1 MLFENTKEPL
11 AITLRPKTF
20 EEVVGQKKII
30 SILQKIKNPISMI
43 LYGSPGSGK
52 TTLAKILCN
61 TWKIP
66 FQNLS
71 AISSGVKE
79 IKELILHTSQS
90 GRICLFLDE
99 IHRFSASQ
107 QDSLLDA
114 VESGKIILIGA
125 TTENPAF
132 RINRS
137 LLSRP
142 QIFKLDPLE
151 SQEFYLI
158 YENIR
163 SKMEIPQIEN
173 EAISLLIINS
183 GGDARKFIGFLELLN
198 DLYSNSERVTKE
210 MIEEVFASQVVV
222 YDRLGENHYD
232 FISAFIKSIR
242 GSDPDAALFYLAA
255 MLDSGEDPLFIMRR
269 LVILSSE
276 DIGNASVNALQLA
289 GAAFEILEKIGMPEG
304 RIILS
309 QVTVFLASCP
319 KSNASYTAMES
330 AIKFLKT
337 YNKKISIPNHLKNA
351 PTFLH
356 KRERNSD
363 GYKYPHDF
371 PDGFV
376 EESYF
381 PEDISTS
388 PPQFYFPTQ
397 LGNDKL
403 LRERLKFLWE
413 KTGKKRYGE
422 KRP

>member
-1 MLFENTKEPL
+1 MLFENTNEPL
-11 AITLRPKTF
+11 AITLRPKSF

-43 LYGSPGSGK
+43 LYGSPGTGK
-52 TTLAKILCN
+52 TTIAKILCN

-79 IKELILHTSQS
+79 IKELILHTTHA

-137 LLSRP
+137 LLSRT

-151 SQEFYLI
+151 SQEFQLI

-163 SKMEIPQIEN
+163 SKMEIPQIEDD
-173 EAISLLIINS
+173 AISLLIINS
-183 GGDARKFIGFLELLN
+183 GGDARKFIGFLELLK
-198 DLYSNSERVTKE
+198 DLFSKTELITQKMV
-210 MIEEVFASQVVV
+210 EEVFASQVV
-222 YDRLGENHYD
+222 
-232 FISAFIKSIR
+232 
-242 GSDPDAALFYLAA
+242 
-255 MLDSGEDPLFIMRR
+255 
-269 LVILSSE
+269 
-276 DIGNASVNALQLA
+276 
-289 GAAFEILEKIGMPEG
+289 
-304 RIILS
+304 
-309 QVTVFLASCP
+309 VFLASCP
-319 KSNASYTAMES
+319 KSNASYFAMES

-337 YNKKISIPNHLKNA
+337 YNKKINIPNHLKNA

-381 PEDISTS
+381 PEDISVS

-397 LGNDKL
+397 FGNDKL

-413 KTGKKRYGE
+413 KTGKKKYGE

>member
-1 MLFENTKEPL
+1 MLFENTNEPL
-11 AITLRPKTF
+11 AITLRPKSF

-30 SILQKIKNPISMI
+30 PILQKIKNPISMI
-43 LYGSPGSGK
+43 LYGSPGTGK
-52 TTLAKILCN
+52 TTIAKILCS

-79 IKELILHTSQS
+79 IKEIILQTTHA

-137 LLSRP
+137 LLSRT

-151 SQEFYLI
+151 SKEFQLI

-163 SKMEIPQIEN
+163 SKMEIPQIEDD
-173 EAISLLIINS
+173 AISLLIINS
-183 GGDARKFIGFLELLN
+183 GGDARKFIGFLELLK
-198 DLYSNSERVTKE
+198 DLFSKIELITQKMV
-210 MIEEVFASQVVV
+210 EEVFASQVVV

-319 KSNASYTAMES
+319 KSNASYFAMES

-337 YNKKISIPNHLKNA
+337 YNKKINIPNHLKNA

-381 PEDISTS
+381 PEDISVS

-397 LGNDKL
+397 FGNDKL

-413 KTGKKRYGE
+413 KTGKKKYGE